1 MLYGILF
8 MELVQAQLGKHYI
21 SFQHWCDTLMRG
33 LKWSPIVP
41 QIILPAKGSTNVWH
55 TIPIISSGDSHSKC
69 KYVFHTI
76 LMLAEFRQ
84 PVMYVVYIDQLL
96 LTRLIR
102 LNLDPAK
109 EYLSLTFSLV
119 LLLYYCIALKKIST
133 ITLSKHIWNKNAFSG
148 IKRDFISIII

>member
-1 MLYGILF
+1 
-8 MELVQAQLGKHYI
+8 
-21 SFQHWCDTLMRG
+21 
-33 LKWSPIVP
+33 
-41 QIILPAKGSTNVWH
+41 
-55 TIPIISSGDSHSKC
+55 
-69 KYVFHTI
+69 
-76 LMLAEFRQ
+76 MLAEFRQ

-119 LLLYYCIALKKIST
+119 LLLYYSIALKKIST